1 MDNILSLVL
10 DVHTLFC
17 EISLPYIK
25 LVFGCFREFPDAL
38 MVTTHA
44 QQFSEACFLPVHR
57 YMCCRH
63 YYTKSKMQPT
73 NSVPRYVNKRVCN
86 RSN

>member
-25 LVFGCFREFPDAL
+25 LVFGCFRKFSDAL
-38 MVTTHA
+38 MVTAHA
-44 QQFSEACFLPVHR
+44 QQLFGSLLFTCAPVHVLPPLLHKVENAAHQL
-57 YMCCRH
+57 CP
-63 YYTKSKMQPT
+63 K
-73 NSVPRYVNKRVCN
+73 VC
-86 RSN
+86 